1 MLKAIAIDDEPLALE
16 VIKNLAKDVVF
27 IAIEECFTNSFKA
40 MDYLQK
46 NKTDL
51 IFLDIKMP
59 TISGIDFIKSIPNP
73 PMVIFTTAYSEH
85 AVHSFELDAVDYL
98 LKPFSLARFLKACNK
113 ANELHELR
121 KQGAHLSPATPAS
134 VFIKSG
140 YEQVRVA
147 LDDILYVEGVGN
159 YVQFILEKQ
168 NITSRLTMSEAE
180 ALLPASAFVRVHR
193 SYIAAKKHIRKI
205 EKRTVW
211 INQKEIPVGES
222 YLHIVEKIVKNS

>member
-1 MLKAIAIDDEPLALE
+1 M
-16 VIKNLAKDVVF
+16 
-27 IAIEECFTNSFKA
+27 
-40 MDYLQK
+40 
-46 NKTDL
+46 
-51 IFLDIKMP
+51 
-59 TISGIDFIKSIPNP
+59 
-73 PMVIFTTAYSEH
+73 
-85 AVHSFELDAVDYL
+85 
-98 LKPFSLARFLKACNK
+98 KACNK

-121 KQGAHLSPATPAS
+121 KQGAPLSPATPAS

-147 LDDILYVEGVGN
+147 LDDILYIEGVGN

-205 EKRTVW
+205 EKRTIW

-222 YLHIVEKIVKNS
+222 YLNRVEKIIGNN